1 MIKFDHLRELTGRK
15 PEGDVVSNFK
25 VDRVSVQIRKDKN
38 GFVVFVDGDRL
49 DRYSS
54 HSQANKAATQFVK
67 QYRKMK

>member
-1 MIKFDHLRELTGRK
+1 MIKFGHLRELSGRK
-15 PEGDVVSNFK
+15 PEGDIVSNF
-25 VDRVSVQIRKDKN
+25 RVERIPVQIRKDRF

-54 HSQANKAATQFVK
+54 HSQANKAAKQFVK